1 MIRFIISFLIIF
13 SKLYSQ
19 DINKNYPLQ
28 IALIGNF
35 VTSSNDTIQNCF
47 ITFRTFGKVNLD
59 SSNII
64 FYPTWLGGN
73 SESIGTLLSKYA
85 YLDTNKFFIIAIDAL
100 GNGFSSSPSN
110 TLNFPQITFDDMTKA
125 YFIVLTKHLKLKKV
139 YAIVGGSM
147 GGMTAFEFAI
157 KFPHFADKIVA
168 YVSSPEL
175 SSYDLL
181 WINSQINLIEHLNQ
195 LKSPLKNI
203 KAYSDMLTA
212 LIARTPEYLN
222 ENVKTSEFKDY
233 FNKFY
238 KEPDTIYT
246 LDNYLA
252 QLKAISTYNLSKD
265 LNAELDI
272 ITNRIKAKLL
282 IIVSETDMMV
292 NPASSIKLAKNMNA
306 ELFILKNNCGH
317 LAVSCEIEKVREIIN
332 NFLSKNNSVK

>member
-1 MIRFIISFLIIF
+1 
-13 SKLYSQ
+13 
-19 DINKNYPLQ
+19 
-28 IALIGNF
+28 
-35 VTSSNDTIQNCF
+35 
-47 ITFRTFGKVNLD
+47 
-59 SSNII
+59 
-64 FYPTWLGGN
+64 
-73 SESIGTLLSKYA
+73 
-85 YLDTNKFFIIAIDAL
+85 
-100 GNGFSSSPSN
+100 
-110 TLNFPQITFDDMTKA
+110 MTKA

-265 LNAELDI
+265 LNEELDI